1 MKKPA
6 YFITALVLLICLSG
20 CDDLEDSSDRQDL
33 QPVTEKPQAI
43 EPKLSARTPTN
54 SSPAYDNQDA
64 AEDLDATGT
73 AASPTPDTDIEKYEN
88 DIGMPNPEAGD
99 PVEDDTGGK

>member
-6 YFITALVLLICLSG
+6 YAITALVLLICLSG
-20 CDDLEDSSDRQDL
+20 CDDPENSSDRQYL
-33 QPVTEKPQAI
+33 QPVAEKPQVV

-54 SSPAYDNQDA
+54 PSPSYDNQDA

-73 AASPTPDTDIEKYEN
+73 SATPTPDTDSEKYDN

-99 PVEDDTGGK
+99 PVEDDTGDK